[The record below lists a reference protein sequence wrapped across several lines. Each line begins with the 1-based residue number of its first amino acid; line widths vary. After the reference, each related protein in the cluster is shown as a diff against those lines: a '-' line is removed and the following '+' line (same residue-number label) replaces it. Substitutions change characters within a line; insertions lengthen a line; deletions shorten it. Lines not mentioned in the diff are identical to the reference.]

1 MKSSTFLKRINSEKE
16 LNKFWSWRTQKIPWR
31 MHSNALEIEQMKE
44 RISKLKDRN
53 LEMIQGR
60 EDREVRFLKSEE
72 SPWELLHSIRK
83 ASISIK
89 IIPEGEGR
97 VKGQRVYLKK

>member
-1 MKSSTFLKRINSEKE
+1 MKNAFECIGN
-16 LNKFWSWRTQKIPWR
+16 RTD
-31 MHSNALEIEQMKE
+31 E

-72 SPWELLHSIRK
+72 SP
-83 ASISIK
+83 
-89 IIPEGEGR
+89 
-97 VKGQRVYLKK
+97 